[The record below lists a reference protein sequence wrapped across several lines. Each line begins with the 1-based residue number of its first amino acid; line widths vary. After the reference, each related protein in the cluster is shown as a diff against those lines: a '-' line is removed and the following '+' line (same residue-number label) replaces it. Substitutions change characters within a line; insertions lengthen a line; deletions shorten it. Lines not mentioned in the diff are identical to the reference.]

1 MARIGMARIGS
12 VSSPQSLGRLLQQ
25 ARLARG
31 LSQQQLAHE
40 LGISQGYVSE
50 LETGKASL
58 ALTRIFEVTRV
69 TGMTM
74 YVEVPEG
81 SSDA

>member
-1 MARIGMARIGS
+1 M
-12 VSSPQSLGRLLQQ
+12 
-25 ARLARG
+25 ARG

-58 ALTRIFEVTRV
+58 ALTRTFDVMRV

-74 YVEVPEG
+74 YAEVPDG